1 MVIQASSSVFLMAS
15 MDGDT
20 TRRSAVIRTVLER
33 DRETWLRLWGALR
46 SRTRPLQL
54 LAKYTSYLSLL
65 PIDPRT
71 ISSCRV
77 FTRICTFYDSVRD
90 RLIMWIKK
98 TVLKVKFLDQQVAST

>member
-1 MVIQASSSVFLMAS
+1 MGS

-20 TRRSAVIRTVLER
+20 TRRSPVIRTRLETN
-33 DRETWLRLWGALR
+33 RETWLRLWEALR

-65 PIDPRT
+65 LIDPRT
-71 ISSCRV
+71 ISSYRV

-90 RLIMWIKK
+90 RPIMWIKK
-98 TVLKVKFLDQQVAST
+98 TVLKVKFLDQQGGST